1 MGFSM
6 LGLLLCRL
14 LPSYR
19 ASHETGDKRECCL
32 LCRLFCSH
40 RGFLCFKHNERK
52 NTYLAR
58 FALHS
63 RRQPLSLQ
71 LEGLDHFH
79 PILFLFEQRKCDA
92 KSTMHAREYEI
103 LLFSS
108 SFVATGCRRPCPGAG
123 GKESEKEVRR
133 EGEWERLGDRLDES
147 KTLFFSLLLRRFFV
161 TKVTR

>member
-1 MGFSM
+1 M
-6 LGLLLCRL
+6 LSHIRCPPQRPCPCRTKNANFA
-14 LPSYR
+14 LPRNTQNTIRENQLYHNIVEFGPWAPRCLACFCAAFFLHTSYR

-79 PILFLFEQRKCDA
+79 PILFLLEQRKCDA

-103 LLFSS
+103 
-108 SFVATGCRRPCPGAG
+108 
-123 GKESEKEVRR
+123 
-133 EGEWERLGDRLDES
+133 
-147 KTLFFSLLLRRFFV
+147 
-161 TKVTR
+161 